1 MKHNM
6 AKTIWIAGCLLVA
19 GSPTALGQ
27 WQTQSFDLE
36 PGWNAIYTHVDTMH
50 SGIAA
55 LASGTQVEEVW
66 MWQPPASTAQYVTTP
81 DLPSDAKSRWASWK
95 SGLGDNSSVLKRMP
109 GNSAYLVKLGGS
121 ANYTWSVK
129 GKPVAPRYQ
138 WTTSGLN
145 FFGVPSVPS
154 SPKSLE
160 DYFGYAG
167 YLLQNTQIF
176 AYGGGDISATN
187 PGQVYGLRT
196 TLAKRGQA
204 YWMDAGTQF
213 NRYFGPFSVKLQSL
227 SGAHFGDYLSAY
239 RLRLRNMTSADL
251 TVSLAGVN
259 SETVPTGETAIAG
272 AAPVLVR
279 GALDTTTLGYAHSVL
294 SDGAQSWTLQPAGA
308 IGSEVEVVLGLNR
321 TAMSGAAGTLYA
333 SLLRFTDSLGH
344 SQVDIPVSGK
354 VGTSEGLW
362 IGAVGVTKVRHSLAT
377 DTTTFGDVGSEF
389 PMRLIMHKEKFSG
402 VTTVNSGIT
411 VGSGVTAGA
420 AATRSNGV
428 TVIVSATP
436 RAYSTGDILTFS
448 GGGVLTLTAAAAAG
462 ATSLTG
468 DLAVADI
475 ANAETVS
482 AAVGQGTNV
491 SVSVG
496 GLPRAYRSG
505 DQVAFSG
512 GGVLI
517 LTADA
522 AAGATTLTGDLTGA
536 NIADGETA
544 KSGGDRASGTNPG
557 ITVGSSVTATADA
570 TQGDGV
576 TVSVAPF
583 FGPMATGSVLIF
595 PGGGELTLTADA
607 AFGAT
612 SLTGDLT
619 VADIANTETVDLDWG
634 TVAQGSGVSFYVS
647 PIPDAFKAGDLLEFS
662 GGGKLT
668 LTAPVSSGATRLTG
682 DLAAADVAHA
692 ETVVSWTA
700 GETGVSVAVTGL
712 SRPLYS
718 GEKIVFGGG
727 GSLTLTSNAPAN
739 TTLLTGTLSG
749 ADLAS
754 GENGTADRIKLLQ
767 RAFVGTL
774 ASGNVGVAVKQSLL
788 DAGKLD
794 GAQRVSCVHLP
805 VSESGLPWVC
815 GGDIGSGK
823 SVSVSVD
830 IGYND
835 QASNPFVHTYHPDH
849 DNLAADFKATQPVG
863 RESYRIKRDIKLTF
877 EPPGSGFVSLTRT
890 GRQLIGT
897 YEETLTLYGL
907 ATSGAANEKSYAMK
921 GAIVLNRISDIATLE
936 TE

>member
-1 MKHNM
+1 M
-6 AKTIWIAGCLLVA
+6 ACLLVA
-19 GSPTALGQ
+19 GSPIALAQ
-27 WQTQSFDLE
+27 WQTQSFDLA
-36 PGWNAIYTHVDTMH
+36 PGWNAIYTHVDTTH

-109 GNSAYLVKLGGS
+109 ANSAYLVKLGGS
-121 ANYTWSVK
+121 DNYTWSVK

-160 DYFGYAG
+160 DYFGFAG
-167 YLLQNTQIF
+167 YLLQNTKIF
-176 AYGGGDISATN
+176 AYGGGEISASN

-204 YWMDAGTQF
+204 YWMDAGTKF

-227 SGAHFGDYLSAY
+227 GGAHFGDNLSAY

-251 TVSLAGVN
+251 TVSLAGVD
-259 SETVPTGETAIAG
+259 SESVPSGETAIAG

-279 GALDTTTLGYAHSVL
+279 GALDTTTLGYAHAVL
-294 SDGAQSWTLQPAGA
+294 SEGAQSWTLQPSGA

-321 TAMSGAAGTLYA
+321 SAMSGDEGTLYA

-344 SQVDIPVSGK
+344 SQVDIPVTGK
-354 VGTSEGLW
+354 VGTSKGLW
-362 IGAVGVTKVRHSLAT
+362 IGAVGVTKVRHSLTT
-377 DTTTFGDVGSEF
+377 DTTTFGNVGSAF

-402 VTTVNSGIT
+402 VKTVNSGIT
-411 VGSGVTAGA
+411 VESGVMAVA
-420 AATRSNGV
+420 AATQSNGV
-428 TVIVSATP
+428 TVTVSETP
-436 RAYSTGDILTFS
+436 RAYSIGDILTFS
-448 GGGVLTLTAAAAAG
+448 GGGVLTLTADAAAG
-462 ATSLTG
+462 ATALTG
-468 DLAVADI
+468 DLALADI
-475 ANAETVS
+475 AIAETVS

-491 SVSVG
+491 SVSVA

-512 GGVLI
+512 GGVL
-517 LTADA
+517 LLAADA
-522 AAGATTLTGDLTGA
+522 AAGATTLTGALTGA

-544 KSGGDRASGTNPG
+544 KSGGERARGSNPG
-557 ITVGSSVTATADA
+557 ITVGTSITATADA
-570 TQGDGV
+570 AQGNGV
-576 TVSVAPF
+576 TVAVSETPRAYSIGDILTF
-583 FGPMATGSVLIF
+583 S
-595 PGGGELTLTADA
+595 GGGALTLTADA
-607 AFGAT
+607 DAGAT
-612 SLTGDLT
+612 ALTGDLAL
-619 VADIANTETVDLDWG
+619 ADIATAETIDHG
-634 TVAQGSGVSFYVS
+634 TVAQGSGVRIWVS
-647 PIPDAFKAGDLLEFS
+647 PLSAAFKAGDLLEFS

-668 LTAPVSSGATRLTG
+668 LTEPAPAGFTLLKG
-682 DLAAADVAHA
+682 DLAVADVAQS
-692 ETVVSWTA
+692 ETVTSWVA
-700 GETGVSVAVTGL
+700 GETAVSVAVTGL

-718 GEKIVFGGG
+718 GEKVVFEGG

-739 TTLLTGTLSG
+739 TTVLTGTLRG
-749 ADLAS
+749 GDLAS
-754 GENGTADRIKLLQ
+754 GENGGADRIKLLQ

-774 ASGNVGVAVKQSLL
+774 ASGNLGVAVKQSLL
-788 DAGKLD
+788 DVSKLD
-794 GAQRVSCVHLP
+794 SAQRVSCVHLP
-805 VSESGLPWVC
+805 VSESGQPWVC
-815 GGDIGSGK
+815 DGDIGTGK
-823 SVSVSVD
+823 SVSVTVD

-849 DNLAADFKATQPVG
+849 DNLTADFKATQPVG

-877 EPPGSGFVSLTRT
+877 EPPGSDFVSLTRT
-890 GRQLIGT
+890 GRQLIGS

-921 GAIVLNRISDIATLE
+921 GTFVLNRISDIATLE